1 MPAKPILIVED
12 DQDIREML
20 QSLLE
25 DEGYEVW
32 TATNG
37 RVALDLIRTRPSS
50 PGLVL
55 LDLMMP
61 ILDGAGF
68 LREYAADSNLPPVPI
83 LMLTA
88 SHSPGTIEGV
98 AGLIKKPLDL
108 EHLLTSVER
117 LILRNK

>member
-37 RVALDLIRTRPSS
+37 RVALDAIRTRPSS

-61 ILDGAGF
+61 VLDGDGF
-68 LREYAADSNLPPVPI
+68 LREYAADPSLPRFPV

-88 SHSPGTIEGV
+88 SHSPGPVAGV
-98 AGLIKKPLDL
+98 AGLLKKPLDL
-108 EHLLTSVER
+108 EQLLSSVER
-117 LILRNK
+117 LILRTD

>member
-1 MPAKPILIVED
+1 MPTATILIVED

-25 DEGYEVW
+25 DEGYGIW
-32 TATNG
+32 TAVNG
-37 RVALDLIRTRPSS
+37 RVALDLLRACPTL

-61 ILDGAGF
+61 VLDGEAF
-68 LREYAADSNLPPVPI
+68 LREIKADERLFSLPV

-88 SHSPGTIEGV
+88 SH
-98 AGLIKKPLDL
+98 AGASFAADGFIRKPLDL
-108 EHLLTSVER
+108 DELLSSVER
-117 LILRNK
+117 LIRRTK